1 MRLAQRNEPVN
12 IRALDIFVSG
22 LPCRSTSIEKL
33 ASKIPVSHA
42 IEMFPIQLG
51 LNTSKG
57 NCSESVQG
65 QTGRGRVA
73 AHARVN
79 RPKMWKK
86 HCFSSILR
94 YNNDKKDESWS
105 LNYTLIFH
113 QAIRKRKSEILVDYC
128 YQSCPTRAPVR
139 NVTDKFGTVIE
150 TIGEE
155 NVYSIHEARPELPPL
170 VHRETHYL
178 PPGSSINF
186 TCPK

>member
-33 ASKIPVSHA
+33 AAKIPVSHA
-42 IEMFPIQLG
+42 IDLFPLQ
-51 LNTSKG
+51 
-57 NCSESVQG
+57 
-65 QTGRGRVA
+65 
-73 AHARVN
+73 
-79 RPKMWKK
+79 

-94 YNNDKKDESWS
+94 YNNDKKDERWS